1 MYSKEELSKR
11 FGRNYNSEHYVKQ
24 FEDTIMPLDKQTPKH
39 LTFFLIA
46 LKHFDAEQKYLRIP
60 FYKFKPLYPK
70 EKGEVEFFLYFLAF
84 INDCFTKV
92 YKRYEGN
99 IGGSPLVVLKDYKF
113 EECCLVFR
121 FTDKVHKLLSS
132 PEIYYA
138 VSNKV
143 EELVESMTKIPK

>member
-1 MYSKEELSKR
+1 MYSKKELQKR
-11 FGRNYNSEHYVKQ
+11 FGKDYNSEQYVRQ
-24 FEDTIMPLDKQTPKH
+24 FEDAIMPLDKQTPKH
-39 LTFFLIA
+39 LAFFLIA
-46 LKHFDAEQKYLRIP
+46 LKNFDAEQQYLKIP
-60 FYKFKPLYPK
+60 FYKFKPLYPD
-70 EKGEVEFFLYFLAF
+70 EIDEVEFLLYFLAF
-84 INDCFTKV
+84 ISDCFTTV
-92 YKRYEGN
+92 YKEYQDS

-143 EELVESMTKIPK
+143 EELVESMTKRIE

>member
-1 MYSKEELSKR
+1 MYSKKELQKR
-11 FGRNYNSEHYVKQ
+11 FGKDYNSEQYVRQ
-24 FEDTIMPLDKQTPKH
+24 FEDAIMPLDKQTPKH

-60 FYKFKPLYPK
+60 FYEFKPLYPD
-70 EKGEVEFFLYFLAF
+70 EIDEVEFLLYFLAF
-84 INDCFTKV
+84 ISDCFSTV
-92 YKRYEGN
+92 YKEYQDS

-143 EELVESMTKIPK
+143 EELVKSMTKKIE